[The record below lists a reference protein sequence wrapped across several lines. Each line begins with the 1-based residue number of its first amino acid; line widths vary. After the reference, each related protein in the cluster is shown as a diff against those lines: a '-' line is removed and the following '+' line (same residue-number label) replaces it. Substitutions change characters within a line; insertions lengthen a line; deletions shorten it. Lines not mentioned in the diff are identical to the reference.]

1 MNYLIEKTELYILR
15 PSKPTIM
22 KITVNNTALELHSGA
37 RVKDAIVSFYT
48 QSGRRVPKRLPPVE
62 DRFGNRVAPD
72 GELSEGNVLFILSGR
87 RKIAASMKIIV
98 VLLAMALISGC
109 GSVKHTGVTPSD
121 EKHTGASPATELQ
134 GIDSPAAGQH
144 TITSP
149 ASRTDAGT
157 AVQAQRQAVIFSVN
171 DMHAAIDNFPKLAW
185 IVDSLKAIYPDMLLV
200 AAGDN
205 QTGNPVNDQFPEKGW
220 PVIDLMNAT
229 GFDLSAVGNHEFDTG
244 PEGFGNLTGK
254 ANFSFICANVST
266 ESEMNLRISP
276 YKIITLPNGLKI
288 AFLGLL
294 QLGQNGIPDTHPDN
308 ARAFSFRSPFE
319 TAPEYLW
326 LIDSSDIFVALTH
339 LGFEEDVKLANS
351 MPAGLDLIIGGHSHT
366 RVGKEQ
372 IHNGIMITQ
381 AENKLKYGTLI
392 RLTVSGDG
400 TIQRS
405 MQLIDIRN
413 SKKEAPAIRAMVDR
427 YNDNPVLN
435 EVIATATDDF
445 SSYEELGYLMA
456 DAQREAAGADIA
468 LMNPGGVRIDR
479 LEKGPV
485 SIKNVY
491 QLDPFGNELVVTKL
505 TGEELYSLMRAAWPV
520 DDRSPLLPSGI
531 RTKLK
536 LDADGD
542 PEEISILTEEGT
554 PLEMNHIYSV
564 AMNSYMTQVYSYA
577 HADPGQSLFF
587 TTAEALIRYL
597 KEQGNIRSYRDEKRV
612 QVNGNQ

>member
-1 MNYLIEKTELYILR
+1 
-15 PSKPTIM
+15 M
-22 KITVNNTALELHSGA
+22 KITVNNTPLELHGGA
-37 RVKDAIVSFYT
+37 RVRDAIVSFYT
-48 QSGRRVPKRLPPVE
+48 QAGRRVPKRLPPVE
-62 DRFGNRVAPD
+62 DRFGNKVAPD
-72 GELSEGNVLFILSGR
+72 GELSEGNALFIVYRRRKRAASAKIIAAVLAIGLLSGYGTTR
-87 RKIAASMKIIV
+87 
-98 VLLAMALISGC
+98 
-109 GSVKHTGVTPSD
+109 HTGATPSD
-121 EKHTGASPATELQ
+121 EKQAGTSPATEQ
-134 GIDSPAAGQH
+134 P
-144 TITSP
+144 TVTSP
-149 ASRTDAGT
+149 SANKPAGT
-157 AVQAQRQAVIFSVN
+157 AAPAERQAVIFAVN

-220 PVIDLMNAT
+220 PMIDLMNAT

-244 PEGFGNLTGK
+244 PEGFGTLTGK
-254 ANFSFICANVST
+254 ADFSFICANVST
-266 ESEMNLRISP
+266 DGQSALRISP
-276 YKIITLPNGLKI
+276 YRIITLPNGLRV

-308 ARAFSFRSPFE
+308 AKAFSFRSPFE

-326 LIDSSDIFVALTH
+326 LKDSSDIFIALTH
-339 LGFEEDVKLANS
+339 IGFEEDVRLAET

-366 RVGKEQ
+366 RVEKEQ

-400 TIQRS
+400 AVQRN

-491 QLDPFGNELVVTKL
+491 QLDPFGNELVVTRL
-505 TGEELYSLMRAAWPV
+505 TGEEIYSLMRAAWPV
-520 DDRSPLLPSGI
+520 DDNSPLLPSGI
-531 RTKLK
+531 RTELK
-536 LDADGD
+536 LDAQGN
-542 PEEISILTEEGT
+542 PEQITILTEDGNT
-554 PLEMNHIYSV
+554 LDMSRIYSV
-564 AMNSYMTQVYSYA
+564 AMNSYMTQVYKYE

-587 TTAEALIRYL
+587 TTAEALINYL
-597 KEQGNIRSYRDEKRV
+597 KKQGDVKSYRNERRV
-612 QVNGNQ
+612 AITK